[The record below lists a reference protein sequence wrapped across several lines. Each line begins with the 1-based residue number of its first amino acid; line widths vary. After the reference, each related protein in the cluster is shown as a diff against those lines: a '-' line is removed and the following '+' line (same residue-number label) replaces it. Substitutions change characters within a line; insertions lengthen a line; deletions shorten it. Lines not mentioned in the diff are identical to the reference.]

1 MWTAR
6 GDGEHAPRPHLAMI
20 RNTIH
25 AASALR
31 RRTLAVVVCG
41 AVVGGVVGARAAFA
55 QEATHATTPTR
66 ELTLDRSQ
74 LVVQHDFPTPLFA
87 GLALENLGTPGS
99 AQAWSIAGMARLD
112 LARPAANS
120 ATLETLAAALAAE
133 PGIDFVAPRL
143 VDAHGNGV
151 VIGRE
156 ILVAFEPW
164 VGDVLARTLLV
175 HYGEVVA
182 ADVAGMIGVY
192 RVRCELRSGFDVLAA
207 IDVLEA
213 LPETRWC
220 EPDAYREVARN
231 HVPND
236 ALYSAQWALTN
247 TGQSGGP
254 GGFDLGA
261 EAAWDVTTGSSSV
274 TVAVLDDGVEAT
286 HLDLAVA
293 PGVDFTGAGG
303 NGAPVGP
310 CDNHGTAVAGCIAAG
325 IDNGLGTVGIAPATR
340 VRSLKV
346 VSTGP
351 VCNGQGVFQTSWLL
365 SALDHCVTSGV
376 RITNT
381 SFGCASSLAIAEKY
395 MSTRAAGVV
404 HFASA
409 GNTGAAI
416 GFPAS
421 LPYVLA
427 VGALA
432 PDGTRAAFSSYGAA
446 LDLVAPGVGIWTVDR
461 EGAIGYT
468 LDDYTV
474 VDGTS
479 FAAPYAAG
487 VAALVLAVDASL
499 SVPELEALLLATTLD
514 VGAPGFDLSTGA
526 GLVHASSAVFAA
538 SAPTN
543 APNITAVDPVSVPVL
558 APDGAGRIVV
568 TGTGLAATTGVRLGG
583 VTLDAHDVTVVGSGR
598 VEIAYT
604 RLAHLGSLDVELV
617 HGGGSEIVAIDV
629 VEPSSP
635 VLDLA
640 ASWPDGIDRAH
651 GLEVVVAA
659 GASDVYYLIGSVIGT
674 PTVVPG
680 IVSAGIGGGDLANI
694 HLLAIGLVDP
704 FAGSNLHLVPV
715 AGLPLGLHVHLQA
728 AVLDG
733 QVPVLPLETSNVQSG
748 TLVQ

>member
-1 MWTAR
+1 MTR
-6 GDGEHAPRPHLAMI
+6 VSID
-20 RNTIH
+20 
-25 AASALR
+25 AASPLR

-41 AVVGGVVGARAAFA
+41 VVVGSAIGARAAFA
-55 QEATHATTPTR
+55 IGDSHADAPR
-66 ELTLDRSQ
+66 VLTLDHTQ
-74 LVVQHDFPTPLFA
+74 LVVLHEFRTPLFA
-87 GLALENLGTPGS
+87 ELALEDLGTPCSADAWSLAGAARLTLATPARDAAALENLAS
-99 AQAWSIAGMARLD
+99 ALTGA
-112 LARPAANS
+112 
-120 ATLETLAAALAAE
+120 

-143 VDAHGNGV
+143 VDAQGNGV

-156 ILVAFEPW
+156 LLVAFEPW
-164 VGDVLARTLLV
+164 VGDVLARDLLV
-175 HYGEVVA
+175 HYGDVVA
-182 ADVAGMIGVY
+182 TDVAGMADVF
-192 RVRCELRSGFDVLAA
+192 RVRCESRSGFEVLAA
-207 IDVLEA
+207 ADLLDA

-220 EPDAYREVARN
+220 EPDAYREVARH

-236 ALYSAQWALTN
+236 PLYTAQWALAN
-247 TGQSGGP
+247 NGQLGGP

-261 EAAWDVTTGSSSV
+261 AAAWDVTTGSSSV

-286 HLDLAVA
+286 HLDLATA
-293 PGVDFTGAGG
+293 PGADFTGLGG
-303 NGAPVGP
+303 NGAPVGA
-310 CDNHGTAVAGCIAAG
+310 CDVHGTAVAGCIAAG

-365 SALDHCVTSGV
+365 GALDHCVTSGV

-395 MSTRAAGVV
+395 MSSRAAGVL

-409 GNTGAAI
+409 GNTGGTI

-432 PDGTRAAFSSYGAA
+432 PDGTRASFSSYGAA

-461 EGAIGYT
+461 EGAAGYT
-468 LDDYTV
+468 IDDYAV
-474 VDGTS
+474 LDGTS

-487 VAALVLAVDASL
+487 VAALVLAVDAGL
-499 SVPELEALLLATTLD
+499 TVPELEALLTATTLD
-514 VGAPGFDLSTGA
+514 VGAQGFDDQTGA

-538 SAPTN
+538 AAPTN
-543 APNITAVDPVSVPVL
+543 APTISAVDPVSVPVL
-558 APDGAGRIVV
+558 APDRAGRIVV
-568 TGTGLAATTGVRLGG
+568 TGTGLDATTGVRLGG
-583 VTLDAHDVTVVGSGR
+583 VTLAAQDVTVVGSGR

-617 HGGGSEIVAIDV
+617 HGGGSAIVQVDV
-629 VEPSSP
+629 VEPALP
-635 VLDLA
+635 ALDLA
-640 ASWPDGIDRAH
+640 SSWPNGIDRAD
-651 GLEVVVAA
+651 GLEIVVAA
-659 GASDVYYLIGSVIGT
+659 GASDVYYLIGSVVGT
-674 PTVVPG
+674 PTLVPG

-694 HLLAIGLVDP
+694 HLLAIGVVDP

-715 AGLPLGLHVHLQA
+715 AGLPVGLHVHLQA

-733 QVPVLPLETSNVQSG
+733 QVPVLPLVPSNVQSG